1 MKKSL
6 LTAALVLSV
15 NSVFAGTDV
24 AGKTVNYVYQPDL
37 APTEFEFEAART
49 NSCGSR
55 LYRVQSSNEAI
66 ANRKFSMVLAAF
78 TSGKKIAFHDK
89 EVCVN
94 GRSLVA
100 WVRIVN

>member
-1 MKKSL
+1 MKKL
-6 LTAALVLSV
+6 LLGAAVTFSV
-15 NSVFAGTDV
+15 TSVFAGTDV
-24 AGKTVNYVYQPDL
+24 SGQTVNYVYQPDI
-37 APTEFEFEAART
+37 ATTEFEFEASRA
-49 NSCGSR
+49 NSCGSN

-78 TSGKKIAFHDK
+78 TSGKKISFHDK
-89 EVCVN
+89 GECVN